1 MDKVKVKFIL
11 EDFEEIK
18 IYELQ
23 KDWTYRDIED
33 LFDIWL
39 DENSDN
45 SWDIL
50 EVNGEPFKE

>member
-1 MDKVKVKFIL
+1 MDKVKVKFTH

-18 IYELQ
+18 VYVLSE
-23 KDWTYRDIED
+23 DWTYRDIED

-45 SWDIL
+45 GWDIL
-50 EVNGEPFKE
+50 EVNEEPFKE